1 MNIALWVAAILLAL
15 VFLIT
20 GIMKTVRFEHEGQK
34 LESIQDLPR
43 GLVAFIGVSEILG
56 ALGLI
61 VPAATG
67 ILPWLT
73 PLAAAGL
80 ALVMIL
86 ASGFHVARR
95 EYSGIGLNLILL
107 LLAVFVAYGRVALV
121 PLA

>member
-1 MNIALWVAAILLAL
+1 MNIALWVAAVLLAL
-15 VFLIT
+15 VFLTT
-20 GIMKTVRFEHEGQK
+20 GIMKTLRYEHEGQK
-34 LESIQDLPR
+34 LESIKGLPR
-43 GLVAFIGVSEILG
+43 RLVALIGVCEILG

-73 PLAAAGL
+73 PLAAAAL

-86 ASGFHVARR
+86 ASGFHVTRH

>member
-1 MNIALWVAAILLAL
+1 MNIALWVAAVLLAL
-15 VFLIT
+15 VFLTT
-20 GIMKTVRFEHEGQK
+20 GIMKTVRYEQEGQK
-34 LESIQDLPR
+34 LESIKGLPR
-43 GLVAFIGVSEILG
+43 RLVALIGVSEILG

-86 ASGFHVARR
+86 ASGFHASRH
-95 EYSGIGLNLILL
+95 EYSGIGMNLILL